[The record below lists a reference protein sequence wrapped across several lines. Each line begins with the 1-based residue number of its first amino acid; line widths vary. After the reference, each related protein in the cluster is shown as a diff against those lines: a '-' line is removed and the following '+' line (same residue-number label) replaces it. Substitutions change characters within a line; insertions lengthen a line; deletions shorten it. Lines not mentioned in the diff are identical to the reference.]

1 MNKCPRCCC
10 EATGQNRLVTDSCGH
25 TKCRLCLVADVSDC
39 LECRVASQE
48 SGAPATQPDA
58 KPRTAADKCIVV
70 TDQGY
75 RCTVCNKDFRS
86 RTQQYYHLACGNDL
100 LKKFSCNECS
110 RVSSMV
116 VAARCTPFDD
126 SLSPQRFAT
135 RSHLQYHLS
144 SHENQSKHTCSVC
157 RKQFKQQVVLKR
169 HMRTHSSELHVCPH
183 CHKEFRRDSSLNS
196 HLAAH
201 SDLGLP
207 YKCELCSKQFQS
219 KANLKQHCRKHD
231 KDSVR
236 HKCKVCQKSFLRQ
249 STLRLHMKRHS
260 NRERLFCS
268 LCGRSY
274 NDADALARHQKQHLT
289 GGKQYR
295 CIQCEI
301 TVNRKDNMLR
311 HLRSMHPGVAFESCV
326 EIVEPNSSAQ
336 EAAVVEERPVESLRY
351 NSVIKSVGNVEPVM
365 LPQSPPTLPHPEVPL
380 EKPAPNPG
388 LMPLPAAMP
397 EKNVQLYRKII
408 LDLDNEEY
416 SNELSLDEGD
426 ESAAAQ
432 NAQDLGLQQS
442 QPRCP
447 GPGSSKFSEMHWRK
461 NFKAS
466 YEKGRTN

>member
-1 MNKCPRCCC
+1 MNKCPRCSC
-10 EATGQNRLVTDSCGH
+10 EATGQNRLVTESCGH

-48 SGAPATQPDA
+48 SGAPAAQPDA

-100 LKKFSCNECS
+100 LKKFSCNECN
-110 RVSSMV
+110 R
-116 VAARCTPFDD
+116 
-126 SLSPQRFAT
+126 RFAT

-144 SHENQSKHTCSVC
+144 SHENQSKHSCSVC
-157 RKQFKQQVVLKR
+157 HKRFKQQVVLKR
-169 HMRTHSSELHVCPH
+169 HMRTHNTELHVCPH
-183 CHKEFRRDSSLNS
+183 CQKEFRRESSLND

-207 YKCELCSKQFQS
+207 YKCELCSKQFQN
-219 KANLKQHCRKHD
+219 KANLNQHCRKHD
-231 KDSVR
+231 KNSVR

-260 NRERLFCS
+260 NRERLSCP

-274 NDADALARHQKQHLT
+274 NDADALARHQKQHMT
-289 GGKQYR
+289 GGKRYR
-295 CIQCEI
+295 CAQCEI

-311 HLRSMHPGVAFESCV
+311 HMRSMHPGVAFENCV
-326 EIVEPNSSAQ
+326 EIVTPNSCAP
-336 EAAVVEERPVESLRY
+336 EPAVVEERPLKSLRY

-365 LPQSPPTLPHPEVPL
+365 LPQSPPLPHPEMPL
-380 EKPAPNPG
+380 EKPVANPVP
-388 LMPLPAAMP
+388 MPLPDAMP

-416 SNELSLDEGD
+416 SNEQSLDEVD
-426 ESAAAQ
+426 DAAAVQ

-447 GPGSSKFSEMHWRK
+447 GHGGSSKFSEMHWRK

>member
-1 MNKCPRCCC
+1 MSKCARCCC
-10 EATGQNRLVTDSCGH
+10 ETTGENRMVTDSCGH
-25 TKCRLCLVADVSDC
+25 AKCRLCLVADVSDC
-39 LECRVASQE
+39 LECRVANQE
-48 SGAPATQPDA
+48 SAAPAAQLDA
-58 KPRTAADKCIVV
+58 KPRTAADKCILV

-75 RCTVCNKDFRS
+75 HCTVCNKDFRS
-86 RTQQYYHLACGNDL
+86 RTQQYYHLACGNDQ

-110 RVSSMV
+110 R
-116 VAARCTPFDD
+116 
-126 SLSPQRFAT
+126 RFAT

-144 SHENQSKHTCSVC
+144 SHEKQTKHSCSVC
-157 RKQFKQQVVLKR
+157 NKRFKQQVVLNR
-169 HMRTHSSELHVCPH
+169 HMRTHSTELHVCPQ
-183 CHKEFRRDSSLNS
+183 CPKEFRRESSLKS

-207 YKCELCSKQFQS
+207 YNCELCSKQFQS

-231 KDSVR
+231 KNSLR

-249 STLRLHMKRHS
+249 STLRLHIKRHS
-260 NRERLFCS
+260 NRERLSCP
-268 LCGRSY
+268 LCGKSY
-274 NDADALARHQKQHLT
+274 NDADALARHQKQHIT
-289 GGKQYR
+289 GGERYR
-295 CIQCEI
+295 CVQCEI

-311 HLRSMHPGVAFESCV
+311 HLRSMHPGVAFENCV
-326 EIVEPNSSAQ
+326 EIVTPNPNPQEPAL
-336 EAAVVEERPVESLRY
+336 VEQRPVESLRY

-365 LPQSPPTLPHPEVPL
+365 LPQSPHPEVPL
-380 EKPAPNPG
+380 EKPAPNPVP
-388 LMPLPAAMP
+388 MSLPVAMP

-416 SNELSLDEGD
+416 SEMSLDEGD
-426 ESAAAQ
+426 ETATAQ

-447 GPGSSKFSEMHWRK
+447 GHGSSKFSEMHWRK